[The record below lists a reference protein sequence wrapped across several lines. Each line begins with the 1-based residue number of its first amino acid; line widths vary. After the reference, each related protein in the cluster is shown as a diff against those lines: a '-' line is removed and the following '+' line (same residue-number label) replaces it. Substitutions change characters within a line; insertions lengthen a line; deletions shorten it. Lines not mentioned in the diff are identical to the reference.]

1 MHYTIESPQFD
12 RPELNARIEQY
23 CNRFSLGGQA
33 FRFVQLAVE
42 ESLNIIPLDRGAH
55 LLLSK
60 VEQQTRMSL
69 DVVVDDMGVS
79 YTDESSCSDDLSL
92 SILQGLCDVLTESV
106 DGGQRTIHMEL
117 NEERLLLK

>member
-1 MHYTIESPQFD
+1 M
-12 RPELNARIEQY
+12 
-23 CNRFSLGGQA
+23 
-33 FRFVQLAVE
+33 QLAVE